1 MSIETSFLGLGRHF
15 CNFMQ
20 FKFSTTVFS
29 LSKTFLFWEIIALK
43 TTWKRSKCHFP
54 SLFSLL
60 WVLLFLCISS
70 VVQLLS
76 NEGHGK
82 TELFSSKIDSSFMTC
97 HPKHLQAFCC
107 IGWVVFCSD
116 TSATASYCFSCVS
129 CCWKIFIFS
138 SQLIRLNIKKLHLRN
153 LLSICKFWLRLAKMD
168 LHTRCLMFLIPFQN
182 SQN

>member
-29 LSKTFLFWEIIALK
+29 LSKTFLRDCSSKNHMKEIK
-43 TTWKRSKCHFP
+43 M
-54 SLFSLL
+54 SLSFS
-60 WVLLFLCISS
+60 VLTSVSFTIPVYISS

-116 TSATASYCFSCVS
+116 TSATASYCFSCFS